1 MEMKKSAKCA
11 MTLCAAL
18 SVGLTVGAQDA
29 TTKVINHA
37 DVLAGGVPVAS
48 APTQEPTLKIDL
60 PTAIAT
66 AVQQNHGIAIAEEKL
81 AGAKAAIGEAAAAK
95 NPSLAYSFQG
105 AKQKEH
111 TQYVTMP
118 NPQNPTDPRDVITV
132 PVTVD
137 KGFQN
142 AVNVTWP
149 IWTGG
154 AAEGAI
160 AAARLGRDVAL
171 LEVYKTEADT
181 KYRATEG
188 YYKLVEARNMQ
199 EIADSAV
206 KNLTEHVKNV
216 QAHYRA
222 GVVAK
227 IDVLSS
233 EVALANARENKIKA
247 DNGAALAQ
255 ANLNNIMGTDIATRL
270 AVNDKDLPHR
280 QIGITRDEAI
290 AYAMAHRWE
299 LQQAELAVR
308 VAKEKVRIAR
318 AGNLPTVALSAGM
331 NWQDKDFPG
340 FKNEDWRVG
349 GGVSWKLFDG
359 GASAAKVEKEKAGIR
374 EAEKTLAQAKDAIQL
389 DVIQAYL
396 NVMSA
401 EERIQST
408 QQVVQQAEEAFKI
421 ARVRYRAGVGINLD
435 VLDAQLQLDQA
446 RTNYITALYDY
457 NIGLAG
463 LEKAMG
469 VPAVVRPETDGARL

>member
-1 MEMKKSAKCA
+1 
-11 MTLCAAL
+11 
-18 SVGLTVGAQDA
+18 
-29 TTKVINHA
+29 
-37 DVLAGGVPVAS
+37 
-48 APTQEPTLKIDL
+48 
-60 PTAIAT
+60 
-66 AVQQNHGIAIAEEKL
+66 
-81 AGAKAAIGEAAAAK
+81 
-95 NPSLAYSFQG
+95 
-105 AKQKEH
+105 
-111 TQYVTMP
+111 MP
-118 NPQNPTDPRDVITV
+118 NPTNPLDPTDVITV

-142 AVNVTWP
+142 SLSVTWP

-160 AAARLGRDVAL
+160 AAARLGRDAAH
-171 LEVYKTEADT
+171 LEVYKLEADT

-199 EIADSAV
+199 EIAESAV
-206 KNLTEHVKNV
+206 NNLTEHVKNV

-255 ANLNNIMGTDIATRL
+255 ANLNNIMATNMNTHL
-270 AVNDKDLPHR
+270 VVNDKDLPHR
-280 QIGITRDEAI
+280 PVSITRDGAI
-290 AYAMAHRWE
+290 SYAMEHRWE
-299 LQQAELAVR
+299 LKQAQLAVQ
-308 VAKEKVRIAR
+308 VAKERVRIAKS
-318 AGNLPTVALSAGM
+318 GYLPTVALSAGI
-331 NWQDKDFPG
+331 NWQDMDFPG

-359 GASAAKVEKEKAGIR
+359 GASAAKVAKEKAGVR
-374 EAEKTLAQAKDAIQL
+374 EAEQTLSQAKDAIQL

-469 VPAVVRPETDGARL
+469 VPAVFRPETDSER